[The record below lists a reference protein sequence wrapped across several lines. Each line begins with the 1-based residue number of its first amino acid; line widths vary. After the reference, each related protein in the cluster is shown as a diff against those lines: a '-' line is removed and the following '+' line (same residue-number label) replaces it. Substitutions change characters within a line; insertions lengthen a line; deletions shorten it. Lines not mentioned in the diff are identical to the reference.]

1 MQCMLTPIHVIVI
14 SVGPKDATEGSR
26 GGCYM
31 KVFPRIRLTFALLGV
46 LIAGLLPWAQP
57 AFAQETTGSVSGV
70 VQDLTGA
77 LIPQAS
83 VLLTNLDNK
92 TERKS
97 VSNGSGEFAIA
108 SVTSGLRY
116 QIVVTVPGFKK
127 WESKMFPLRPGDRIQ
142 FTDIKL
148 AAGETSEQVTVEA
161 TESQAVK
168 PLDTPERSDV
178 ITSKDLET
186 LAIVGR
192 DAEEL
197 IETLPGFALI
207 SPGVN
212 NQSTA
217 NTTAVSL
224 NNNIS
229 GGYSANGMGPTGLA
243 TIIDGVSLTDI
254 QTNSGTVQT
263 VNSDMIQEVKVSTSN
278 FSAANAKGPAV
289 FDAVTKAGGSA
300 YHGAGYLY
308 ARDGAL
314 NANDWYNNFLQQ
326 SRPDARYLYPGA
338 QIGGPLWIP
347 GTRFTRHNDKL
358 FFFFGFEVY
367 NQKYS
372 PETLGS
378 WVPTY
383 AERAGD
389 FSLTSLNA
397 ELCGA
402 RPDGG
407 LNPNSSQAMCY
418 AENYLSNGTPVVN
431 GNVTS
436 YANAG
441 GVALVNWLPLPNANP
456 FTNVSGFN
464 YIQPVEQTLNGDML
478 HARLDYSINDN
489 NKLTLTYGRQSQITD
504 EPVSLGYVPDYSVL
518 YPGDVTQGDIS
529 NIFSVT
535 YTKVFG
541 ATLTNEF
548 NASLSLISDPGNL
561 GDPSAVSRFSMNQYN
576 CENPSERAAGTCNN
590 PVTDNFNYLGAYK
603 NAGDYSVPALSDG
616 GGNLGYPNVLMPGG
630 FYNNQVHMKKTV
642 PDLQDAV
649 TWVKGSHTFTFGGYF
664 EKGILNGIADTGAYP
679 QGEYTFNPG
688 TSGYEYNSG
697 IPSAPGPFLE
707 SNYTSCENPQSTG
720 TSRTSGASYLG
731 SCINPIAMMY
741 MGTPDS
747 FQQTNFTPVVDMQY
761 TTLAGFANDQ
771 YKFRRVTF
779 MLGARFEHL
788 GPWTDRHNNGLAT
801 FSPSLY
807 NSECS
812 RANGVAITCAAS
824 TDYPGITWHGLNKAT
839 PNSVNNPQ
847 QVYFTPRVG
856 LAWDLFGHGNTV
868 LRGGWGIYRHE
879 EEFAPYA
886 LAAATAQGFK
896 TTEIQNQA
904 FTFNTIDEQAPINPQ
919 DFNINV
925 LTTGD
930 TTRPVYYQYNA
941 DISQRLSI
949 DRLHLKDTL
958 IEVAYVGNNGQ
969 NMSTY
974 NQGSSYNEASD
985 VNLIPQGYMLQST
998 FNPALA
1004 PGGSVLSSLS
1014 TAQQDYFRPFPFY
1027 QHIYS
1032 LKHDFYYN
1040 YNSAQVSWNKSA
1052 GAITYGVNYVFSK
1065 ELATAASYNNQLVDP
1080 VNLRNDYNPATFDR
1094 THVINAHY
1102 QVDFGKHYHGDH
1114 RLLAGAA
1121 NGWLLSGISQ
1131 FSSGEDLASGQGENF
1146 GFGYGSL
1153 TPTQVPTPQQMP
1165 STEELLTCQ
1174 TTYNIPKDAN
1184 GNQYCTTNLSPI
1196 TWLGTPD
1203 YLLMPTLK
1211 CNPTSGTVAHQF
1223 INPTCL
1229 GVPLPGGSTST
1240 GQGVPRLPYIHSP
1253 AYQNHNL
1260 SLYKSFNIRENQ
1272 VLQFHASGFNFLNHP
1287 LVSFNNNDSTN
1298 LSLGT
1303 LNYAVAGQ
1311 ALTPSML
1318 RVQNFGTAD
1327 IKFGARIVELGAK
1340 YTF

>member
-1 MQCMLTPIHVIVI
+1 
-14 SVGPKDATEGSR
+14 
-26 GGCYM
+26 M
-31 KVFPRIRLTFALLGV
+31 KVFPRIRLTVALLGV

-57 AFAQETTGSVSGV
+57 SVAQETTGTVSGV

-77 LIPQAS
+77 IVPQAS
-83 VLLTNLDNK
+83 VVLTDLDNK
-92 TERKS
+92 TQRKS
-97 VSNGSGEFAIA
+97 MSNGSGEFAIA

-116 QIVVTVPGFKK
+116 QIKVVMPGFKP
-127 WESKMFPLRPGDRIQ
+127 WESKIFPLRPGDRVN

-148 AAGETSEQVTVEA
+148 AAGETTEQVTVEA

-197 IETLPGFALI
+197 IETLPGVALI

-217 NTTAVSL
+217 NTTAVGL

-229 GGYSANGMGPTGLA
+229 GGYSVNGMGPTGLA
-243 TIIDGVSLTDI
+243 SIIDGVSLTDI

-263 VNSDMIQEVKVSTSN
+263 INSEMIQEVKVSTSN
-278 FSAANAKGPAV
+278 FSAANAKGPAI
-289 FDAVTKAGGSA
+289 FNATTKAGGAA
-300 YHGAGYLY
+300 YHGEGYLY

-314 NANDWYNNFLQQ
+314 DANDWYNNFLQQ
-326 SRPDARYLYPGA
+326 TRPDARYLYPGGN
-338 QIGGPLWIP
+338 IGGPLWIP

-358 FFFFGFEVY
+358 FFFFGLEFY
-367 NQKYS
+367 NQRFS

-378 WVPTY
+378 WVPTM
-383 AERAGD
+383 AERSGD
-389 FSLTSLNA
+389 FSLANLNS

-402 RPDGG
+402 RPDGA

-431 GNVTS
+431 GNVNA

-464 YIQPVEQTLNGDML
+464 YIQPVEQSQNGDML

-489 NKLTLTYGRQSQITD
+489 NKLALTYGRQSEID
-504 EPVSLGYVPDYSVL
+504 DDPVSLGYVPNYSVL
-518 YPGDVTQGDIS
+518 YPGNVTEGSIS

-541 ATLTNEF
+541 PTLTNEF
-548 NASLSLISDPGNL
+548 SAALSLISNPGNL
-561 GDPSAVSRFSMNQYN
+561 GSPAAVSRFSMNQYN
-576 CENPSERAAGTCNN
+576 CENAAERTAGTCNN
-590 PVTDNFNYLGAYK
+590 PATDNFNYLGAYK
-603 NAGDYSVPALSDG
+603 NAGDYSIPALADY

-642 PDLQDAV
+642 PDIQDSV

-664 EKGILNGIADTGAYP
+664 EKGILNGIADNGAYP

-697 IPSAPGPFLE
+697 IPAAPGPFSE
-707 SNYTSCENPQSTG
+707 SNYTGCENPQSTG
-720 TSRTSGASYLG
+720 TSRTSGAAYLG

-747 FQQTNFTPVVDMQY
+747 FQQTNFTPIVDMQY

-788 GPWTDRHNNGLAT
+788 GPWNDRHNNGLAT
-801 FSPSLY
+801 FSPTLY
-807 NSECS
+807 NSECV
-812 RANGVAITCAAS
+812 RANGAAITCAQS
-824 TDYPGITWHGLNKAT
+824 TDYPGITWHGLNSAT
-839 PNSVNNPQ
+839 PNSVNTPQ
-847 QVYFTPRVG
+847 QVFFTPRLG
-856 LAWDLFGHGNTV
+856 LAWDILGHGNTV

-896 TTEIQNQA
+896 TTFVQNQA

-925 LTTGD
+925 LTNGD
-930 TTRPVYYQYNA
+930 TTRPVYFQYNA
-941 DISQRLSI
+941 DISQRVSI
-949 DRLHLKDTL
+949 PRLHLKDTL
-958 IEVAYVGNNGQ
+958 LEVAYVGNNGQ
-969 NMSTY
+969 NMSTF
-974 NQGSSYNEASD
+974 NQGGSYNEASD
-985 VNLIPQGYMLQST
+985 LNLIPQGYMLQQN
-998 FNPALA
+998 FNAQILPTGPLNTNGIIGSLNT
-1004 PGGSVLSSLS
+1004 GG
-1014 TAQQDYFRPFPFY
+1014 QDYFRPYPFY
-1027 QHIYS
+1027 QHIYA

-1040 YNSAQVSWNKSA
+1040 YNSAQVSWNKSS
-1052 GAITYGVNYVFSK
+1052 GAIQYGVNYVFSK
-1065 ELATAASYNNQLVDP
+1065 ELATAASYNNNLVDP

-1094 THVINAHY
+1094 THTINAHY
-1102 QVDFGKHYHGDH
+1102 LVDFGKHYHGDR
-1114 RLLAGAA
+1114 RLFSAA
-1121 NGWLLSGISQ
+1121 LNGWQLSGISQ
-1131 FSSGEDLASGQGENF
+1131 FASGEDLASGQGENF

-1153 TPTQVPTPQQMP
+1153 TPTQVATFQQMP
-1165 STEELLTCQ
+1165 DTEELTTCQ
-1174 TTYNIPKDAN
+1174 NTYNIPKDAN

-1211 CNPTSGTVAHQF
+1211 CNPKSGLMKNQF
-1223 INPTCL
+1223 INPTCF
-1229 GVPLPGGSTST
+1229 GVPLPGGPTNS
-1240 GQGVPRLPYIHSP
+1240 GQGVARLPYIHSP

-1260 SLYKSFNIRENQ
+1260 SLYKSFSLRENQ
-1272 VLQFHASGFNFLNHP
+1272 MLQLHASGFNFLNHP

-1318 RVQNFGTAD
+1318 RVQNFGTAN